1 MARRSRQPSP
11 VTWVLAGLA
20 WGAQLAA
27 LYAPDPRA
35 VTRSDCDASGIG
47 ITDADDTDG
56 NGTNY
61 LSDTGTSD
69 TGASAAC
76 STGGTCATDDAS
88 AIDSDDHDSI
98 ADAVLKSMPRDAD
111 KLVHAV
117 LFAAGT
123 ASLVAVGV
131 PWYVAAAGQCAHGWI
146 SEKLQAHIPGRG
158 ADSVDVVADAAGVAV
173 GTALG
178 VIATR

>member
-27 LYAPDPRA
+27 LYVPDPRA
-35 VTRSDCDASGIG
+35 VTRSDCGASGIG
-47 ITDADDTDG
+47 VTDADDTDG

-61 LSDTGTSD
+61 LSDTGTSA
-69 TGASAAC
+69 TCA
-76 STGGTCATDDAS
+76 TGGTCATDDAS

-98 ADAVLKSMPRDAD
+98 ADAMLKSMPRGAD
-111 KLVHAV
+111 KFVHAV

-123 ASLVAVGV
+123 ASLIAVGV